1 VNRFVPFL
9 LWVVLAQA
17 SAFAHP
23 IAQGAMDIVVSS
35 TRVTVHARVANEQ
48 VFVAEGLGK
57 SPASG
62 TLEDT
67 WYRHA
72 DYLLAHLHVEAD
84 GARATGHVTMVVPPE
99 TTTADGR
106 AIYDLRYDLAAANPR
121 RVVFRQ
127 DVLNEIEFAPGNRWE
142 ASYVVRLHQ
151 EGGSLHEG
159 LLFTSQ
165 QAIGL
170 DCDWSASAKRT
181 SSLVPGSSIDRAR
194 LAREYLHHGVV
205 HILTGYDHLLFIAAL
220 VLGAITIIDLLKVVT
235 AFTIAHT
242 LTLTL
247 SVLDLVRL
255 PSRVIEPVI
264 AASIVVVALQ
274 NVFWPERSRGWTR
287 LAVAF
292 AFGLFHGLGFAGGL
306 LEAMAGMPGLVVG
319 LAIGMFSFGVEFGH
333 AAVVVP
339 LFTGLTIISRASAT
353 RGRTGARRIAQLF
366 GSAAICFAGM
376 FYLVAALR

>member
-1 VNRFVPFL
+1 MKCFVPIL
-9 LWVVLAQA
+9 VWVVVAQA
-17 SAFAHP
+17 SALAHP
-23 IAQGAMDIVVSS
+23 IAQGAMDIVVSP

-57 SPASG
+57 SPTSG
-62 TLEDT
+62 TLEDA

-72 DYLLAHLHVEAD
+72 DYLLEHLHVEAD
-84 GARATGHVTMVVPPE
+84 GARATGHVTMVVPPQ
-99 TTTADGR
+99 TMTPDGR
-106 AIYDLRYDLAAANPR
+106 AIYDLRYDLAAPNPR

-142 ASYVVRLHQ
+142 ASYVVRLQQ

-170 DCDWSASAKRT
+170 DCDWSAPAKT
-181 SSLVPGSSIDRAR
+181 ASSRVAGSSIDRAR
-194 LAREYLHHGVV
+194 LAREYLHHGVM
-205 HILTGYDHLLFIAAL
+205 HILTGYDHLLFVAAL

-255 PSRVIEPVI
+255 SSRVIEPVI

-319 LAIGMFSFGVEFGH
+319 LAIGMFSIGVELGH

-339 LFTGLTIISRASAT
+339 LFSGLTIISRASAT
-353 RGRTGARRIAQLF
+353 QGATGARRIAQQF